1 MGIAPLS
8 PPCIPR
14 WPFHTKQSTTSRI
27 CNNFVR
33 YCFLIPL
40 PQQHNHT
47 DHSVYVCTTSIY
59 AHSQTEN
66 ILIFIEWCWRYF
78 SPQLLAAILL
88 FLAMLPLSTHS
99 QIGATFSKTILFHKW
114 IPLSITY
121 RPLKGLGPIVQH
133 GLKNRQWNFFPSQIL
148 YLTVKKFQPKG
159 RFCIWVRF
167 RKWRMKNFKPRA
179 DFAPPTKIAFY
190 TCQKPSHLRPS
201 PAILKSATFSIITNT
216 VRKFSA
222 VTCMNLM

>member
-1 MGIAPLS
+1 MSKTHLRS
-8 PPCIPR
+8 C
-14 WPFHTKQSTTSRI
+14 
-27 CNNFVR
+27 
-33 YCFLIPL
+33 
-40 PQQHNHT
+40 
-47 DHSVYVCTTSIY
+47 
-59 AHSQTEN
+59 
-66 ILIFIEWCWRYF
+66 
-78 SPQLLAAILL
+78 
-88 FLAMLPLSTHS
+88 LPLSTHS

-201 PAILKSATFSIITNT
+201 PAILKSAKCLYNYQHCEKIFCNDLHESY
-216 VRKFSA
+216 VKEMLRESR
-222 VTCMNLM
+222 TCM

>member
-1 MGIAPLS
+1 MRLYS
-8 PPCIPR
+8 V
-14 WPFHTKQSTTSRI
+14 PFS
-27 CNNFVR
+27 
-33 YCFLIPL
+33 
-40 PQQHNHT
+40 
-47 DHSVYVCTTSIY
+47 
-59 AHSQTEN
+59 
-66 ILIFIEWCWRYF
+66 
-78 SPQLLAAILL
+78 
-88 FLAMLPLSTHS
+88 LPLSTHS

-216 VRKFSA
+216 VRKQTKSNVNWSSIFQANLTLYSVVRSA
-222 VTCMNLM
+222 

>member
-1 MGIAPLS
+1 M
-8 PPCIPR
+8 R
-14 WPFHTKQSTTSRI
+14 
-27 CNNFVR
+27 NVR
-33 YCFLIPL
+33 
-40 PQQHNHT
+40 
-47 DHSVYVCTTSIY
+47 HSHGYGQAKWGHPT
-59 AHSQTEN
+59 
-66 ILIFIEWCWRYF
+66 
-78 SPQLLAAILL
+78 
-88 FLAMLPLSTHS
+88 LPLSTHS
-99 QIGATFSKTILFHKW
+99 EIGATFSKTILFHKW

-121 RPLKGLGPIVQH
+121 RPLKGIGPIVQH

-167 RKWRMKNFKPRA
+167 LKWRMKNFKPRA

-190 TCQKPSHLRPS
+190 TCQKSSHLRPS

-222 VTCMNLM
+222 MTCMNLM